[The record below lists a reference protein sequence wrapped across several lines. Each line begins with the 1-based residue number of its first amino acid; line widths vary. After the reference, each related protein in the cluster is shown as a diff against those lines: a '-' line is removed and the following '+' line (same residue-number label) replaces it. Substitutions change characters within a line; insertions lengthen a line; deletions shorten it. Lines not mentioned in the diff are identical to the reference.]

1 MVYVIALVP
10 DEESVSR
17 LLDKN
22 EYDELVVSEYGEGF
36 GVALARAL
44 EVDDPIITMVS
55 LGALGESTLEIFSRL
70 DTLRREHRKV
80 SLRFKHLDYRVVRLG
95 DAPRN
100 TVSGA
105 SLDLLCEAVAVC
117 LGVETMVQ
125 LDSDR
130 RVKVAA
136 TDHERIRELQEQGY
150 TQAKMAKE
158 LGVSRATVARHWAKI
173 KLEGF

>member
-1 MVYVIALVP
+1 MGYVIALVP
-10 DEESVSR
+10 DEESISR

-36 GVALARAL
+36 EIALSRAL

-55 LGALGESTLEIFSRL
+55 LGAIGENTQVIFNRL
-70 DTLRREHRKV
+70 DSLCRDHRNV

-100 TVSGA
+100 TVSGD
-105 SLDLLCEAVAVC
+105 SLDRLCEAVAVC
-117 LGVETMVQ
+117 LGVELMVQ

-130 RVKVAA
+130 RVKVAT

-158 LGVSRATVARHWAKI
+158 LGVSRATVARHWASI
-173 KLEGF
+173 KLEGI